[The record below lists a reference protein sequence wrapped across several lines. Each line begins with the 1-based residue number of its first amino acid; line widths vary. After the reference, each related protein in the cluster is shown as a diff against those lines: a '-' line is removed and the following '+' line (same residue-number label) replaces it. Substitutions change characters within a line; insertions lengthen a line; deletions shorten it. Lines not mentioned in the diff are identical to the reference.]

1 MGNHPG
7 GVEPPGALKHDA
19 ARDQHPEMVW
29 GSLLML
35 ARLSASASSTSGLRY
50 APVYRAFY
58 QQLVFKR
65 CARERIKSENGGI
78 YALCG
83 QTGAQLPLT
92 VTGAA
97 SPALFIRRIDHHTS
111 LFSEA
116 SSSGPSTLAAV
127 VGLRSAF
134 SAGRPVYYHDTRR
147 TVETSFS
154 Y

>member
-65 CARERIKSENGGI
+65 SARERIKSENGGI

-83 QTGAQLPLT
+83 QTGAQSPLT

-97 SPALFIRRIDHHTS
+97 SPPHLSVALTTTLRCS
-111 LFSEA
+111 AA
-116 SSSGPSTLAAV
+116 SSSGSSTLAAV

-134 SAGRPVYYHDTRR
+134 SAGRPVYYHDTKR

>member
-7 GVEPPGALKHDA
+7 GVEPPDALKHDA

-65 CARERIKSENGGI
+65 SARERIKSENGGI

-97 SPALFIRRIDHHTS
+97 SPPHYLSVALTTTLRCSAKHLHRATLHWLQTSARAPHILLAGIFIT
-111 LFSEA
+111 
-116 SSSGPSTLAAV
+116 TT
-127 VGLRSAF
+127 
-134 SAGRPVYYHDTRR
+134 TR
-147 TVETSFS
+147 ETSFS
-154 Y
+154 F

>member
-35 ARLSASASSTSGLRY
+35 ARLSVSASSTSGLRY

-65 CARERIKSENGGI
+65 SARERIKSENGGI

-97 SPALFIRRIDHHTS
+97 SPPHYLSVALTT
-111 LFSEA
+111 
-116 SSSGPSTLAAV
+116 TLRCSAKHLHRAPLHWQQWSACLLPRHQENSRNV
-127 VGLRSAF
+127 ILLLRF
-134 SAGRPVYYHDTRR
+134 SAAR
-147 TVETSFS
+147 
-154 Y
+154 